1 MFSHYLYA
9 VLFVKETCAYA
20 SHAQI
25 QRGGGGGG
33 GLGYGPHFDF
43 SGYGF
48 LAGKTLTHA
57 GLKLTPQPEKIPGSA
72 QGFLNLSNDAR
83 NVGCLILRDLK

>member
-25 QRGGGGGG
+25 QRGGGSGVQTP
-33 GLGYGPHFDF
+33 LRFFRLWIF
-43 SGYGF
+43 SC
-48 LAGKTLTHA
+48 KTLTHA

-83 NVGCLILRDLK
+83 NVGCSILRDLK